1 MSIRTSK
8 NETEGPKSADTM
20 GSCSTSGIINLNWR
34 LLMAPPEVI
43 DYLVVHELA
52 HLTEQNHGREFWRLV
67 GEYIPGHKGKAEW
80 LEENS
85 AKLVF
90 SEEDL

>member
-1 MSIRTSK
+1 
-8 NETEGPKSADTM
+8 M

-67 GEYIPGHKGKAEW
+67 GEYIPGHNGKAEW